1 MRLLSRAL
9 LALVIALALALAL
22 VNRETVS
29 IDLGAWVVTAP
40 LYLLLIVTLAV
51 GLIIGWSVAWFGGTK
66 HRRRAREEGRR
77 ATMLQDRVDAIERQ
91 RASSPARSD
100 ALVSPRIPPHM
111 DDA

>member
-1 MRLLSRAL
+1 VRLLSRL
-9 LALVIALALALAL
+9 LAAIVIGVAVGLAV
-22 VNRETVS
+22 VNRQTVS

-40 LYLLLIVTLAV
+40 LYFLLIATLAV
-51 GLIIGWSVAWFGGTK
+51 GLIIGWCVAWFGGTK

-77 ATMLQDRVDAIERQ
+77 ATTLQDRIDAIERQ
-91 RASSPARSD
+91 RASSPTRSD

>member
-1 MRLLSRAL
+1 VKLLVRLLVAI
-9 LALVIALALALAL
+9 VIGIAVALAA
-22 VNRETVS
+22 VNRKTVD

-40 LYLLLIVTLAV
+40 LYLLLIATFAV
-51 GLIIGWSVAWFGGTK
+51 GLVFGWLSAWGGGAK

-91 RASSPARSD
+91 RASSPPRSD
-100 ALVSPRIPPHM
+100 ALVSARIPSHM

>member
-1 MRLLSRAL
+1 VRLLSRFLIAIVVVV
-9 LALVIALALALAL
+9 AVALAA
-22 VNRETVS
+22 VNRETVD
-29 IDLGAWVVTAP
+29 IDLGAWVVAAP
-40 LYLLLIVTLAV
+40 LYLLLIATFAAGLVV
-51 GLIIGWSVAWFGGTK
+51 GWLSAWGGGAK